1 LHPLKDHA
9 VIPNEALKVSDGKLN
24 DEHRLVI
31 FFGGR
36 TFAWKLAS
44 DVFPFAS
51 FYSEAKKQS
60 VFKSKNKYEAA
71 IEEARAWCTA
81 RNLSKPQNP
90 IVVRNIERLFKA
102 PEPCMMCD
110 KCATESVRRA
120 LDDKPQTRRNR
131 VLAASKEPPPTAHPL
146 LKSKCAQLKIIELA
160 RSGHIGAVLALR
172 KANAVGQ
179 RVLVLWH
186 TDAAFY
192 SGTITSF
199 DEHKFVFRVDYD
211 DADVDAE
218 FKPWEETVMLAQDV
232 PSPEANAPSD
242 LKKQHARAALEA
254 QISKHAAR
262 RDYDAPPLEKTTMR
276 HDAQGRPIKLHK

>member
-1 LHPLKDHA
+1 
-9 VIPNEALKVSDGKLN
+9 
-24 DEHRLVI
+24 
-31 FFGGR
+31 
-36 TFAWKLAS
+36 
-44 DVFPFAS
+44 
-51 FYSEAKKQS
+51 
-60 VFKSKNKYEAA
+60 
-71 IEEARAWCTA
+71 
-81 RNLSKPQNP
+81 
-90 IVVRNIERLFKA
+90 
-102 PEPCMMCD
+102 
-110 KCATESVRRA
+110 
-120 LDDKPQTRRNR
+120 
-131 VLAASKEPPPTAHPL
+131 
-146 LKSKCAQLKIIELA
+146 
-160 RSGHIGAVLALR
+160 
-172 KANAVGQ
+172 
-179 RVLVLWH
+179 VLWH

-232 PSPEANAPSD
+232 PLPEANAPSD